1 MNSDHASGSTVSDRW
16 LRIFHATHEAGSFT
30 GAAHRLGVGQSA
42 VSHAMRNLESAL
54 GATLF
59 ERSRSGVALTD
70 AGLRLR
76 DHVEA
81 GFAEIDR
88 GVRGVRDLA
97 REGTT
102 VTLSVSTSLANF
114 WLLPRLPECKRAL
127 PDLELRCLTCDT
139 DVDVGR
145 DGADLWIPHGAGP
158 WPGLEETVFTDEEI
172 MAVATPSVAATIG
185 PGDPDTLLAAPLL
198 HLEERYSPRFDW
210 YRWFDHHRVSHG
222 ATLGGYRSN
231 DYSLI
236 LQAALDG
243 QGVALG
249 WRHIVGSL
257 LADGRLIA
265 IGAETVRTDRPFT
278 ILTRSSP
285 PPAVARLRDW
295 LTAEAAS
302 GSPGR

>member
-1 MNSDHASGSTVSDRW
+1 MNQDHVTVPEVSDRW
-16 LRIFHATHEAGSFT
+16 LRVFHATHEAGSFT

-54 GATLF
+54 GVSLF
-59 ERSRSGVALTD
+59 ERSRSGVALTA
-70 AGLRLR
+70 AGQRLR

-145 DGADLWIPHGAGP
+145 DSADLWIPHGAGP
-158 WPGLEETVFTDEEI
+158 WPGLEESVFTDEEI
-172 MAVATPSVAATIG
+172 MAVATPEVAETIG
-185 PGDPDTLLAAPLL
+185 TGGPELLVTAPLL

-210 YRWFDHHRVSHG
+210 YRWFRHHGVSHG

-249 WRHIVGSL
+249 WRHIVGPL
-257 LADGRLIA
+257 LADGRLTT
-265 IGAETVRTDRPFT
+265 IGTGLIRTERPFT
-278 ILTRSSP
+278 IVTRSSP
-285 PPAVARLRDW
+285 PPAVASLRHW
-295 LTAEAAS
+295 LIDEAAVDS
-302 GSPGR
+302 SSR